1 MWEKVIKIFLIL
13 LLGVAIGFTWRSL
26 QIDQSFQGDIGA
38 LLEMQA
44 EIALKI
50 QELNLAL
57 EVFENEGNRYLD
69 NIYPGPYAIQF

>member
-26 QIDQSFQGDIGA
+26 QIDQSFQGDIGV

-44 EIALKI
+44 EIALKL

-57 EVFENEGNRYLD
+57 EVMELERDNCLD
-69 NIYPGPYAIQF
+69 NIYLGPYVVKF

>member
-1 MWEKVIKIFLIL
+1 MERIVRIFLIL
-13 LLGVAIGFTWRSL
+13 LLGIALGYTWRTL

>member
-1 MWEKVIKIFLIL
+1 MFDKIVKIFLIL

-57 EVFENEGNRYLD
+57 EVMELERNHHVDSVLYSFSF
-69 NIYPGPYAIQF
+69 I